1 MNTAGRRWLSIVPVL
16 VVMLVMTFG
25 TLLFAVAQSLG
36 YAPQYGINHFPTLSY
51 YQQLF
56 LLPEVMVSLG
66 LSLYYAMVATGLA
79 LILGFLL
86 ALALLRVGRDQQ
98 WLHYAY
104 KLPLM
109 VPYLVAI
116 ALVIVLFGQ
125 GGLIARFSYALGWI
139 DTPAEFANILYNHYG
154 WGIILVYLWKQV
166 PFMALSIYV
175 VLLGIPVQTH
185 DAATLLGANRWQRWI
200 HVVLPQVMP
209 GVLSATLICFAFN
222 VGAFEAPF
230 ILGGG
235 FPDTLPVLA
244 WRLFT
249 DPDYTQRLT
258 GMAALVLM
266 GLLLLVSVGLAT
278 AVGRRSARRQRGLI

>member
-1 MNTAGRRWLSIVPVL
+1 MNATSGRWLPILPVL
-16 VVMLVMTFG
+16 LVMLLMTIG

-36 YAPQYGINHFPTLSY
+36 YAPQYGINQFPTLRY
-51 YQQLF
+51 YEQL
-56 LLPEVMVSLG
+56 LVLPAVIYSLG
-66 LSLYYAMVATGLA
+66 LTLYYAVVATGLA

-86 ALALLRVGRDQQ
+86 ALALLRLGRHYQ

-125 GGLIARFSYALGWI
+125 GGLIARFAYALGWI
-139 DTPAEFANILYNHYG
+139 DTPADFANILYNHYG

-166 PFMALSIYV
+166 PYMALSIYV
-175 VLLGIPVQTH
+175 VLLGISPQTR

-249 DPDYTQRLT
+249 DPDYGQRLT
-258 GMAALVLM
+258 GMAALVMM

-278 AVGRRSARRQRGLI
+278 ALGRRNAHWQRGVL